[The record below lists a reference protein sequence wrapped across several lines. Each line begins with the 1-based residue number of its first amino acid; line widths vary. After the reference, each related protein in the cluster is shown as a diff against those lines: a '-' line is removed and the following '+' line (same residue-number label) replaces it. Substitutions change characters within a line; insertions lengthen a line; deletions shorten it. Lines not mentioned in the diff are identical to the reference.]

1 MGNMR
6 HEYYF
11 IDYYTGDK
19 IRSIEVRNGDVMFQN
34 GDEVLIDGVDY
45 CVAVN
50 RFEFLEGKEVKHIV
64 KLVRIDSDSSK
75 N

>member
-1 MGNMR
+1 MR

-19 IRSIEVRNGDVMFQN
+19 IRGIFVNGDVTFQN

-75 N
+75 D